1 MEKHQNNDDKSVEET
16 LRRARELYLEGIEA
30 WKRDD
35 RARAMTLYA
44 ESAELDPAGPGAHA
58 LEMTRDI
65 MNFFDPSQL
74 NP

>member
-1 MEKHQNNDDKSVEET
+1 MESVDEI
-16 LRRARELYLEGIEA
+16 RKKARELYMEGVEA

-35 RARAMTLYA
+35 RARAMTLYG
-44 ESAELDPAGPGAHA
+44 ESAELDPSGPGAHA